1 MLRILGFFENFSKEV
16 RNLTCPHMNKR
27 IRKILVYRIIPGLV
41 LGVLLYYGSIYF
53 EQRQELEEY
62 NSFLE
67 TAATVSEIH
76 YLASESFARV
86 LDFDVVNREIFE
98 STISDIV
105 SEAQKGYDL
114 LLHFEFNSLNIKEKE
129 LLEIATTSW
138 LRGLEIFES
147 SMLILVDAPNSQKI
161 EENIATSIAELSIGD
176 TAYAEFLT
184 LMTIRNQD
192 SYIPFLYEIEYIGIE
207 DSSARF
213 ADLLVQK
220 ARESSGGLFLRRDI
234 SISAIQFEPKHIAE
248 TEDGFYV
255 LKPEPTTLN
264 IVVTNEGNKT
274 EYDIVLIV
282 LVTDEDSNTV
292 YEKRQKEAILE
303 PGRSKTI
310 QLEAIKLSPGVSYE
324 WIIKLEEVENE
335 EEIDDNL
342 YRVKG
347 FVPLDS

>member
-1 MLRILGFFENFSKEV
+1 M
-16 RNLTCPHMNKR
+16 
-27 IRKILVYRIIPGLV
+27 PGLV
-41 LGVLLYYGSIYF
+41 LGVFLYYGATYF
-53 EQRQELEEY
+53 QQRQELEEY

-67 TAATVSEIH
+67 TAATVSEMH
-76 YLASESFARV
+76 YLTSESFAKV

-98 STISDIV
+98 SSISDIV
-105 SEAQKGYDL
+105 DGAKKGYDL
-114 LLHFEFNSLNIKEKE
+114 LLYSEFNSLNIKEKE
-129 LLEIATTSW
+129 LLEIAVTAW

-147 SMLILVDAPNSQKI
+147 SILILVDKPNSQKI
-161 EENIATSIAELSIGD
+161 EENIATCIAELSIGD

-192 SYIPFLYEIEYIGIE
+192 SYIPFLYKIEYIGIE

-220 ARESSGGLFLRRDI
+220 ARGSSGGLFLRRDI
-234 SISAIQFEPKHIAE
+234 SISAIQFEPRHIAE

-255 LKPEPTTLN
+255 LESESTTLN

-292 YEKRQKEAILE
+292 YEKTQKEAILE

-310 QLEAIKLSPGVSYE
+310 QIEAIKLSPGVEYE
-324 WIIKLEEVENE
+324 WIIKLEEVEKE

>member
-1 MLRILGFFENFSKEV
+1 M
-16 RNLTCPHMNKR
+16 
-27 IRKILVYRIIPGLV
+27 PGLV
-41 LGVLLYYGSIYF
+41 LGVFLYYGATYF

-67 TAATVSEIH
+67 TAATVSEMH
-76 YLASESFARV
+76 YLTSESFAKV

-98 STISDIV
+98 SSISDIV
-105 SEAQKGYDL
+105 DGAKKGYDL
-114 LLHFEFNSLNIKEKE
+114 LLYSEFNSLNIKEKE
-129 LLEIATTSW
+129 LLEIAATAW

-147 SMLILVDAPNSQKI
+147 SILILVDKPNSQKI

-207 DSSARF
+207 DSSSRF

-220 ARESSGGLFLRRDI
+220 ARRSSGGLFLRRDI
-234 SISAIQFEPKHIAE
+234 SISAIQFEPKHIAK

-255 LKPEPTTLN
+255 LESESITLN
-264 IVVTNEGNKT
+264 IVVTNEGNIT

-292 YEKRQKEAILE
+292 YEKTQKEAILE

-310 QLEAIKLSPGVSYE
+310 QIEAIKLSPGVEYE
-324 WIIKLEEVENE
+324 WIIKLEEVEKE

>member
-1 MLRILGFFENFSKEV
+1 M
-16 RNLTCPHMNKR
+16 
-27 IRKILVYRIIPGLV
+27 PGLV
-41 LGVLLYYGSIYF
+41 LGVFLYYGATYF
-53 EQRQELEEY
+53 QQRQELEEY

-67 TAATVSEIH
+67 TAATVSEMH
-76 YLASESFARV
+76 YLTSESFAKV

-98 STISDIV
+98 SSISDIV
-105 SEAQKGYDL
+105 DGAKKGYDL
-114 LLHFEFNSLNIKEKE
+114 LLYSEFNSLNIKEKE
-129 LLEIATTSW
+129 LLEIAVTAW

-147 SMLILVDAPNSQKI
+147 SILILVDKPNSQKI

-192 SYIPFLYEIEYIGIE
+192 SYIPFLYKIEYIGIE

-220 ARESSGGLFLRRDI
+220 ARGSSGGLFLRRAI
-234 SISAIQFEPKHIAE
+234 SISAIQFEPRHIAE

-255 LKPEPTTLN
+255 LESESTTLN

-292 YEKRQKEAILE
+292 YEKTQKEAILE

-310 QLEAIKLSPGVSYE
+310 QIEAIKLSPGVEYE
-324 WIIKLEEVENE
+324 WIIKLEEVEKE

>member
-1 MLRILGFFENFSKEV
+1 MLTKPSKLTSKEPSQPPPFTQPT
-16 RNLTCPHMNKR
+16 NFNK
-27 IRKILVYRIIPGLV
+27 
-41 LGVLLYYGSIYF
+41 
-53 EQRQELEEY
+53 
-62 NSFLE
+62 
-67 TAATVSEIH
+67 
-76 YLASESFARV
+76 
-86 LDFDVVNREIFE
+86 
-98 STISDIV
+98 
-105 SEAQKGYDL
+105 
-114 LLHFEFNSLNIKEKE
+114 SLK
-129 LLEIATTSW
+129 
-138 LRGLEIFES
+138 
-147 SMLILVDAPNSQKI
+147 SQ
-161 EENIATSIAELSIGD
+161 TPS
-176 TAYAEFLT
+176 
-184 LMTIRNQD
+184 Q
-192 SYIPFLYEIEYIGIE
+192 
-207 DSSARF
+207 
-213 ADLLVQK
+213 
-220 ARESSGGLFLRRDI
+220 

-292 YEKRQKEAILE
+292 YEKIQKEAILE

-324 WIIKLEEVENE
+324 WIIKLEEVEKE